1 MNRTRAQHY
10 GNFITAGIL
19 LTTFLGSGLATHGQD
34 SAVDKLEQE
43 NQQLKQRLDALEDL
57 LKKEGIQPSE
67 NSTTMPVKALSGITI
82 SGFVT
87 SSFFYDIAS
96 TKDSHPVG
104 YLWNTALNQFTLN
117 KVKLTLASPAVDKDK
132 WDAAY
137 RVSLM
142 YGQDA
147 KVDNSSSGTV
157 GYQAIREAYVEL
169 NAPIGTGLDFKAGEL
184 ISLLNYESGDGGAVN
199 ANFSQGYQW
208 WYTGN
213 GPAGGVQLGYDFN
226 DMFGIKLR
234 LQNGLYTGETD
245 SGSKT
250 FMGGFY
256 VNPDKKTSLAFLGFA
271 GRQDFTPSWYLSG
284 GSFIGSR
291 VLTEKY
297 NITFATEADY
307 FHFSGFDSALD
318 GVPGGGANHGDFW
331 SLGGWLTADLASS
344 VTLALRADVI
354 DDPTGFGT
362 FWNSPSP
369 SSVEYAGAPGFPSSV
384 YTTGAG
390 QDLTSVTL
398 TLDYKPV
405 ASLKIQ
411 PEIRWNHS
419 SYASAFSP
427 GKKDQVIIG
436 MGASYIF

>member
-1 MNRTRAQHY
+1 MNHKPARQH
-10 GNFITAGIL
+10 NTIKTAGVIL
-19 LTTFLGSGLATHGQD
+19 STLIGSGMLAHADD
-34 SAVDKLEQE
+34 SVTNKLEQE
-43 NQQLKQRLDALEDL
+43 NQELRQRMDKLEDQ
-57 LKKEGIQPSE
+57 LKKEGITP
-67 NSTTMPVKALSGITI
+67 TTDAKDPPVAAMSAMTI

-87 SSFFYDIAS
+87 SSYFYDAAS
-96 TKDSHPVG
+96 SHDPHPVG

-117 KVKLTLASPAVDKDK
+117 KVKITLASPAVAKDK

-147 KVDNSSSGTV
+147 KVDNSTSGTV

-169 NAPIGTGLDFKAGEL
+169 NIPIGTGLNIKAGEL
-184 ISLLNYESGDGGAVN
+184 ISLLNYESGDGGAAN
-199 ANFSQGYQW
+199 PNFSQGYQW

-213 GPAGGVQLGYDFN
+213 GPAGAVQLAYDFS
-226 DMFGIKLR
+226 DMFGLKLR

-256 VNPDKKTSLAFLGFA
+256 VNPDKKTSLAFLGFE
-271 GRQDFTPSWYLSG
+271 GRQDFVPKWDLAG

-297 NITFATEADY
+297 NVTFATEADW

-318 GVPGGGANHGDFW
+318 GVPGGGANKGDFW
-331 SLGGWLTADLASS
+331 SIGGWLTADLSEK
-344 VTLALRADVI
+344 VTLALRADFI
-354 DDPTGFGT
+354 DDNTGFGT

-369 SSVEYAGAPGFPSSV
+369 STVEYGTAGFPSAI

-405 ASLKIQ
+405 ASIKIQ
-411 PEIRWNHS
+411 PEVRWNHS
-419 SYASAFSP
+419 DYKAAF
-427 GKKDQVIIG
+427 GVKKDQLIIG
-436 MGASYIF
+436 MGASYMF

>member
-1 MNRTRAQHY
+1 MNQLRIRKHNHIKTV
-10 GNFITAGIL
+10 GLL
-19 LTTFLGSGLATHGQD
+19 LTALAGSGLLARAQD
-34 SAVDKLEQE
+34 SNADQLEKENQELRKRMDKLEDQ
-43 NQQLKQRLDALEDL
+43 
-57 LKKEGIQPSE
+57 LKKEGITPSTE
-67 NSTTMPVKALSGITI
+67 TKDPPVAALTSVTL

-87 SSFFYDIAS
+87 SSYFYDLAS
-96 TKDSHPVG
+96 TKDVHPVG

-117 KVKLTLASPAVDKDK
+117 KVKLTLASPNVDKDK

-147 KVDNSSSGTV
+147 KVDNSTSGTT

-184 ISLLNYESGDGGAVN
+184 ISLLNYESGDGGAAN

-213 GPAGGVQLGYDFN
+213 GPAEGVQLSYDFN
-226 DMFGIKLR
+226 EMFGLKLR
-234 LQNGLYTGETD
+234 LQNGLYTGESD

-271 GRQDFTPSWYLSG
+271 GKQNFAPPWFLEG

-297 NITFATEADY
+297 NITFATEFDY
-307 FHFSGFDSALD
+307 FRFSGFDSALD
-318 GVPGGGANHGDFW
+318 GVPGGGANEGDFW
-331 SLGGWLTADLASS
+331 SVGAWLTADLTPKI
-344 VTLALRADVI
+344 TLALRGDWI

-369 SSVEYAGAPGFPSSV
+369 SSVEYGSPGFSSSI

-390 QDLTSVTL
+390 QDLSSITL

-405 ASLKIQ
+405 GSLKIQ

-419 SYASAFSP
+419 SYDSAFAP
-427 GKKDQVIIG
+427 GKKDQVIVG
-436 MGASYIF
+436 MGASYLF